1 MKPKAAV
8 IAGCFILAGIGVLMA
23 AFFGWHA
30 VGQFPSA
37 DLAEPFRQRATNF
50 FVFSG
55 FVLGLALNV
64 IGFLVGIGLIG
75 FAVLT
80 ATNNLTRPPSMR
92 NR

>member
-1 MKPKAAV
+1 MKPRTAF

-23 AFFGWHA
+23 ALFGWHVA
-30 VGQFPSA
+30 SQFPSA
-37 DLAEPFRQRATNF
+37 DLAEPFRRRATNF

-55 FVLGLALNV
+55 FVLRLALNV
-64 IGFLVGIGLIG
+64 IFFLVGIGLIG

-80 ATNNLTRPPSMR
+80 AIKNLIRPPSAR